1 MDAAGA
7 REAALCTC
15 LLSYWNS
22 APSANPFN
30 SSPSVFVWA
39 DVQGLTYVKC
49 LGLFL
54 FCFVFFKCALC
65 SCWLFSVL
73 WKISPVLKTFPLRV
87 FNLTLCNDALTFL
100 FLPPSAKEE
109 QCVSEVSGRAA
120 AVGNSRWVTL
130 QPWRCSV
137 WVSNCLWEWKP
148 FDLCDRLCMWGGG
161 PSPPH
166 AKTYRKSCQCL
177 AALRAISGWAEDHR
191 GLTYAVYRWYTNI
204 RLCLLSSV
212 ELVPEKSVVERV
224 KASDIS
230 STAGKWAFWLD

>member
-1 MDAAGA
+1 MLQGP
-7 REAALCTC
+7 EKLLCALVCSATGILPRLQIHLTRA
-15 LLSYWNS
+15 LLSLFGWMYKAWLM
-22 APSANPFN
+22 
-30 SSPSVFVWA
+30 SSVW
-39 DVQGLTYVKC
+39 VC
-49 LGLFL
+49 

-87 FNLTLCNDALTFL
+87 FNLTLCTDALTFL